1 MTGPKSHDTEVPA
14 SIDDLCVRPD
24 VYPPMPTEPQV
35 APLYTAAVYRC
46 ASPGQADAMLAGR
59 EAGYVYSRDRHP
71 NGDLLAER
79 IAALHGAERGIACGS
94 GMGALAA
101 VGLAVLRSGDHVVV
115 GDQMYGRTFGLFEV
129 ELARFGVTCT
139 RVDACDTVAVE
150 RAMRAETKLV
160 IVETITNPLVRVV
173 DIHRLADVVHA
184 RGARLLVDNTFASPA
199 LCRPLALG
207 ADWVMESLTK
217 IMNGH
222 SDVLLGAVCGPAAGW
237 DRIPAVVAT
246 YGLSA
251 PPFDCWLAARGIG
264 TLALRAERASQNA
277 LSAARYLAGRS
288 ECEAVHYPGLPTH
301 PDHALAARQFA
312 GPQGPQPGSTT
323 LFGSML
329 AFTLRGGRAAAE
341 RFIAAAKQI
350 PFCPS
355 LGDLSTTLSHPES
368 TSHRGL
374 TPDERAALGI
384 TGGTIRLSV
393 GVESPEQVTAALAE
407 GLAGAD

>member
-1 MTGPKSHDTEVPA
+1 MKPDDVCPRPSSPPPGFDATEPLA
-14 SIDDLCVRPD
+14 
-24 VYPPMPTEPQV
+24 MPTVPQV
-35 APLYTAAVYRC
+35 APLYTTAVYRC
-46 ASPGQADAMLAGR
+46 ASPAEADAILAGR
-59 EAGYVYSRDRHP
+59 EPGYVYSRDRHP

-79 IAALHGAERGIACGS
+79 IAALHGAERAIACGS

-101 VGLAVLRSGDHVVV
+101 VALSVLRSGDHVVV
-115 GDQMYGRTFGLFEV
+115 GDQLYGRTYGLFEA
-129 ELARFGVTCT
+129 ELSRFGVACT
-139 RVDACDTVAVE
+139 RVDACDVPAVE
-150 RAMRAETKLV
+150 RAIRPETKLV
-160 IVETITNPLVRVV
+160 VVETITNPLVRVV
-173 DIHRLADVVHA
+173 DIPKLAELVHA

-222 SDVLLGAVCGPAAGW
+222 SDVLLGAVCGPAEGW
-237 DRIPAVVAT
+237 ERIPSVVAT

-264 TLALRAERASQNA
+264 TLALRAERASHNA
-277 LSAARYLAGRS
+277 LAAARFLAGRS
-288 ECEAVHYPGLPTH
+288 ECEAVHYPGLPDH
-301 PDHALAARQFA
+301 PDHGLAARQFGGPA
-312 GPQGPQPGSTT
+312 GS

-329 AFTLRGGRAAAE
+329 AFTLRGGRGAAE

-374 TPDERAALGI
+374 SAEQRAALGI
-384 TGGTIRLSV
+384 SGGTIRLSV
-393 GVESPEQVTAALAE
+393 GIESPEHVVAALAE
-407 GLAGAD
+407 GLAGRG